1 MTDLAP
7 PVPIKLLLG
16 AAFSSDVR
24 VMLVKHLLSGIKNG
38 RFSLTLPGGQRI
50 THEGPEA
57 GPEAELTV
65 HRWRVLRRL
74 MVEGDVGFADAY
86 IAGDWD
92 TPDLAALL
100 KFWVTNMQVAENF
113 FAGSFFSRLGRLFK
127 HGKNKNSR
135 AGSRRNILAHYDL
148 GNEFYKLWLDEKMI
162 YSSAVYDK
170 AEETLEQAQANKFD
184 RVTRMLGLHGKES
197 VLEIGCGWGGL
208 AAHLAGHGAKDVTG
222 VTISPSQL
230 AIAQAS
236 MKQQGLAEQ
245 VDLRLQ
251 DYRDI
256 KGKFERIVS
265 IEMFEAVGEAYWAT
279 YFQTASRLLKAGGNA
294 VLQVITI
301 ADERFEAYRRNPD
314 FIQTHVF
321 PGGMLPSKTK
331 LKEVAEQC
339 GLKLSGDECF
349 GLSYARTLA
358 EWRNRFLAAWPR
370 IAPLGYSEEF
380 KRLWLY
386 YLSYC
391 EAGFAAGLIDVG
403 LYKFE
408 PDQA

>member
-1 MTDLAP
+1 MTDLASP
-7 PVPIKLLLG
+7 IPIKLLLG
-16 AAFSSDVR
+16 AAFSRDVR
-24 VMLVKHLLSGIKNG
+24 VMLVKHLLSGIKYG
-38 RFSLTLPGGQRI
+38 RFTLTLPGGQRI
-50 THEGPEA
+50 VQDGPEA
-57 GPEAELTV
+57 GPEAEITV
-65 HRWRVLRRL
+65 HKWRVLRRL
-74 MVEGDVGFADAY
+74 VVEGDVGFADAF

-92 TPDLAALL
+92 TPDLSGLL
-100 KFWVTNMQVAENF
+100 SFWLKNAQVAENF
-113 FAGSFFSRLGRLFK
+113 FEGFFLSRLTRLFK

-148 GNEFYKLWLDEKMI
+148 GNEFYKQWLDEKMI

-170 AEETLEQAQANKFD
+170 AGETLEQAQANKFS
-184 RVTRMLGLHGKES
+184 RITRMLGFHKKDS

-208 AAHLAGHGAKDVTG
+208 ANHMASKGAQVTG

-230 AIAQAS
+230 ALAQEAV
-236 MKQQGLAEQ
+236 KQHGFSDW

-256 KGKFERIVS
+256 AGKFDRIVS

-279 YFQTASRLLKAGGNA
+279 YFQTISRLMKVGGNA

-321 PGGMLPSKTK
+321 PGGMLPSKAK
-331 LKEVAEQC
+331 LKEVAAQC
-339 GLKLSGDECF
+339 GLKLVGDDCF
-349 GLSYARTLA
+349 GQSYARTLA
-358 EWRNRFLAAWPR
+358 EWRNRFLQAWPR

-391 EAGFAAGLIDVG
+391 EAGFSAGFIDVG

-408 PDQA
+408 PAQA